1 MRLVGEGYAIYM
13 TTEKAIEWIAE
24 LFEEPEGKITA
35 KTMRSEIAA
44 WDSLGVLTLMAR
56 LDEDFGVLLTEEE
69 LQNLR
74 SVHDVLEAMH
84 RHGKI
89 D

>member
-1 MRLVGEGYAIYM
+1 M
-13 TTEKAIEWIAE
+13 TKEQAVEWVAE
-24 LFEEPEGKITA
+24 VFEEPADRIREETPRADIV
-35 KTMRSEIAA
+35 A

-74 SVHDVLEAMH
+74 SVKDVLDVLR
-84 RHGKI
+84 RHGKLP
-89 D
+89 